1 MVAKGKLS
9 VQHRFMPAQPAPTL
23 PDAAAAAATDDAAQV
38 QVLRRFSRFYTRRI
52 GLLHEHLLDSRFT
65 LPESRLLWELAHHE
79 GISAAAL
86 ARALDLD
93 PGYLSRLLAGLKARG
108 LLRSQTAPHDARQT
122 LLRLSAAGRKAF
134 APLDQQSQARTA
146 GLLAGVPPAARQA
159 VVQCAATLMDL
170 LAAPG
175 DSANG
180 RADGSAGSS
189 SPLATAPAS
198 PLLLRP
204 HRPGDLGWVIARHG
218 ALYDAEYGWGLRF
231 EALVAG
237 LCARFVEQFDAT
249 REACW
254 IAERHGRPLGS
265 VFLVQ
270 ARDEA
275 SGKPLKGVAQLRMLL
290 VEPDARGAG
299 VGDRLVLQC
308 IAFARQCGYRS
319 IVLWTN
325 DMLASARRLYARHG
339 WQLVKSEPHAE
350 FGVPMVG
357 ETWQLKLP
365 AGR

>member
-1 MVAKGKLS
+1 MS
-9 VQHRFMPAQPAPTL
+9 
-23 PDAAAAAATDDAAQV
+23 AAATPRTPVPATTAQAQAQAQLPAQV
-38 QVLRRFSRFYTRRI
+38 QLLRRFSRFYTRRI

-65 LPESRLLWELAHHE
+65 LPESRLLWELAHHD

-86 ARALDLD
+86 ARELELD

-146 GLLAGVPPAARQA
+146 GLLASVPAASRQA
-159 VVQCAATLMDL
+159 LVQSAATLMDL

-175 DSANG
+175 
-180 RADGSAGSS
+180 GSVQ
-189 SPLATAPAS
+189 
-198 PLLLRP
+198 LRP
-204 HRPGDLGWVIARHG
+204 HRPGDMGWVIARHG

-237 LCARFVEQFDAT
+237 LCARFVEQFDAR

-254 IAERHGRPLGS
+254 IAEREGRPLGS

-308 IAFARQCGYRS
+308 IAFARECGYRS
-319 IVLWTN
+319 IMLWTN
-325 DMLASARRLYARHG
+325 DMLAGARRLYARHG
-339 WQLVKSEPHAE
+339 WQLVKSEPHAD

-357 ETWQLKLP
+357 ETWQLKLGP
-365 AGR
+365 AR

>member
-1 MVAKGKLS
+1 MS
-9 VQHRFMPAQPAPTL
+9 
-23 PDAAAAAATDDAAQV
+23 AAATPRTPVPATTAQAQAQAQLPAQV
-38 QVLRRFSRFYTRRI
+38 QLLRRFSRFYTRRI

-65 LPESRLLWELAHHE
+65 LPESRLLWELAHHD

-86 ARALDLD
+86 ARELELD

-146 GLLAGVPPAARQA
+146 GLLASVPDASRQA
-159 VVQCAATLMDL
+159 LVQSAATLMDL

-175 DSANG
+175 
-180 RADGSAGSS
+180 GSVQ
-189 SPLATAPAS
+189 
-198 PLLLRP
+198 LRP
-204 HRPGDLGWVIARHG
+204 HRPGDMGWVIARHG

-237 LCARFVEQFDAT
+237 LCARFVEQFDAR

-254 IAERHGRPLGS
+254 IAEREGRPLGS

-308 IAFARQCGYRS
+308 IAFARECGYRS
-319 IVLWTN
+319 IMLWTN
-325 DMLASARRLYARHG
+325 DMLAGARRLYARHG
-339 WQLVKSEPHAE
+339 WQLVKSEPHAD

-357 ETWQLKLP
+357 ETWQLKLGP
-365 AGR
+365 AR

>member
-1 MVAKGKLS
+1 MMIAKSKLP
-9 VQHRFMPAQPAPTL
+9 VQHAAMPAQPAPTL
-23 PDAAAAAATDDAAQV
+23 PGTAAADAAAQAQMQAQV
-38 QVLRRFSRFYTRRI
+38 QTLRRFSRFYTRRI

-65 LPESRLLWELAHHE
+65 LPESRLLWELAHHD

-86 ARALDLD
+86 ARELELD

-146 GLLAGVPPAARQA
+146 ELLASVPPAGRQA
-159 VVQCAATLMDL
+159 LVQCAATLMDL
-170 LAAPG
+170 LAAS
-175 DSANG
+175 D
-180 RADGSAGSS
+180 
-189 SPLATAPAS
+189 ATAEPGGL
-198 PLLLRP
+198 PQLRP
-204 HRPGDLGWVIARHG
+204 HRPGDMGWVIARHG

-231 EALVAG
+231 EGLVAS
-237 LCARFVEQFDAT
+237 LCARFVAQFDAT

-254 IAERHGRPLGS
+254 IAERSGRPLGS

-290 VEPDARGAG
+290 VEPEARGAG
-299 VGDRLVLQC
+299 VGDLLVVQC

-325 DMLASARRLYARHG
+325 DMLAGARRLYARHG
-339 WQLVKSEPHAE
+339 WQLVRSEPHAD

-357 ETWQLKLP
+357 ETWRLQL
-365 AGR
+365 AASR

>member
-1 MVAKGKLS
+1 
-9 VQHRFMPAQPAPTL
+9 MPARPPAAEP
-23 PDAAAAAATDDAAQV
+23 PAATPLPPARAPQPPQAAEV
-38 QVLRRFSRFYTRRI
+38 ELLRRFSRFYTRRI
-52 GLLHEHLLDSRFT
+52 GLLHERMLDSRFT
-65 LPESRLLWELAHHE
+65 LPESRLLWELAHHD

-86 ARALDLD
+86 ARELDLD

-108 LLRSQTAPHDARQT
+108 LLRSQTSPQDARQS

-134 APLDQQSQARTA
+134 APLDQHSQARTA
-146 GLLAGVPPAARQA
+146 GLLAGLPPAGRQA
-159 VVQCAATLMDL
+159 LVQSAATLMDL
-170 LAAPG
+170 LAAAG
-175 DSANG
+175 D
-180 RADGSAGSS
+180 
-189 SPLATAPAS
+189 APVQ
-198 PLLLRP
+198 LRS
-204 HRPGDLGWVIARHG
+204 HRPGDLGWVVARHG

-237 LCARFVEQFDAT
+237 LCARFVEQFDPA

-254 IAERHGRPLGS
+254 IAERGGRPLGS

-275 SGKPLKGVAQLRMLL
+275 TGKPRKGVAQLRMLL

-299 VGDRLVLQC
+299 VGDRLVQQC
-308 IAFARQCGYRS
+308 IGFARECGYRS

-339 WQLVKSEPHAE
+339 WQLVHSQPHAD

-357 ETWQLKLP
+357 ETWQLKLGT
-365 AGR
+365 AR